1 MTTRLYVNGTFRGE
15 YRYPSEVCKMF
26 RWALKDVQNGLDEAG
41 SYQSGVH
48 AVIFSGARKTIEENI
63 LYIGHLAKTVENAS
77 PIIKECVRKLEAIK
91 KGEDY
96 NEFVQNRRRRR
107 RLSQSPAGE

>member
-26 RWALKDVQNGLDEAG
+26 RWKLKDVQNGMDEAG
-41 SYQSGVH
+41 SYQTGIH
-48 AVIFSGARKTIEENI
+48 AVIFTAARPTIDEDI
-63 LYIGHLAKTVENAS
+63 LYLGHLSRTVENAS
-77 PIIKECVRKLEAIK
+77 QIIRECIRKLEAIK
-91 KGEDY
+91 KGENYD
-96 NEFVQNRRRRR
+96 EFVQNRRRRR